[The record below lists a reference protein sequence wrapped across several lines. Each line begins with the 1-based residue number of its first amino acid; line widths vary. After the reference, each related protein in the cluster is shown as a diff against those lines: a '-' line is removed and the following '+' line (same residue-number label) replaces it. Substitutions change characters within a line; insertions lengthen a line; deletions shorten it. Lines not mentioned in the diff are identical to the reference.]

1 MWLIRAEYKF
11 ALISLPDMTFMSQ
24 RVSFILLIESE
35 FTWAET
41 EVKDSDIIL
50 IWDTFLFFKMV
61 YFYVQFQ
68 SL

>member
-1 MWLIRAEYKF
+1 MWLIRAEHKF

-35 FTWAET
+35 ITWAET

-50 IWDTFLFFKMV
+50 IWDTFFIL
-61 YFYVQFQ
+61 
-68 SL
+68 